1 MSSPVSP
8 PPPASTTTRSLPPA
22 RWLRI
27 GLLLFAALTL
37 ALGLQALLLVHK
49 EGELLSALTASRI
62 GIAADEVNATFSR
75 GATNGLTLSESRG
88 IGRMLPRLAANDRDI
103 TAIHVFDPQG
113 QVHFSVGADTPP
125 AVTTVTM
132 LLRSA
137 GLWLRC
143 DAGHPLLVGQP
154 LRDEQGQLAG
164 GVLFTVQ
171 SDALE
176 ARRLAA
182 RNATFERLGLTL
194 VAVALALPLL
204 LTAAARLG
212 RRFAL
217 RLRLLAAALVLACT
231 SSLTL
236 SLQALP
242 GFSEQLAPA
251 LDAKAAALGR
261 FLAGRVDSALAL
273 GIPFGGLAGVDEYF
287 RDTLTRHPEILAL
300 HLDGPGRSLSASRPG
315 PPGNE
320 ADTPLAHQPG
330 AHVRVITAGDVVA
343 RELHSLALDLAI
355 VFVVAVVLFN
365 ETLGAILA
373 RNELAPASS
382 RASLGLARLALFLL
396 ILSEELTRAFL
407 PLHIASLAPAGG
419 TAIGLPIS
427 AYMLSFAVFTLLAGG
442 WAGRYG
448 VGRLFAAGAVLSTGG
463 FLWAMAGTGYW
474 SFVAARCTCAAGY
487 AMGTM
492 AMQQYFLGAAVAG
505 ERTRALALYVGAL
518 QTAAV
523 CGSAIGGLL
532 AERFGATVVFAG
544 AAGLGLLALVIQR
557 FDNSRLAPPP
567 TLAAPLRPMLAR
579 ARIWMPILG
588 AALPAKLAL
597 AGFLFYLVPLALH
610 EEGYGSSATGRAL
623 LLYFLLA
630 AATNP
635 LGSWLSDRFGWNRR
649 LVIGGGLL
657 IGAGGLTG
665 LLGGPGAL
673 VVGIITLGIGTGLGA
688 APLQSMIGRDG
699 APALVL
705 LRTGERLGAVA
716 GPLFA
721 GSLFGMLAYGG
732 TMAAIGAVVF
742 AAILVLALSWNQ
754 KDSTP

>member
-1 MSSPVSP
+1 MSFPVSP
-8 PPPASTTTRSLPPA
+8 PAPSAPPLSPA

-62 GIAADEVNATFSR
+62 GIAADEVEATFRR
-75 GATNGLTLSESRG
+75 GAANGLTLAESRG
-88 IGRMLPRLAANDRDI
+88 IGRMLPRLAANDLDI
-103 TAIHVFDPQG
+103 TAIQIFDPHG
-113 QVHFSVGADTPP
+113 RVHFALGSPTPP
-125 AVTTVTM
+125 EAATLAA

-137 GLWLRC
+137 GPWRRC
-143 DAGHPLLVGQP
+143 DVGHPLYAGQP

-164 GVLFTVQ
+164 AVLFTVQ

-176 ARRLAA
+176 TRRLAA

-194 VAVALALPLL
+194 IGVALALPPLL
-204 LTAAARLG
+204 AAAAHLG
-212 RRFAL
+212 RGVAL
-217 RLRLLAAALVLACT
+217 RLRLLAAALVLACV

-251 LDAKAAALGR
+251 LDAKALALGR
-261 FLAGRVDSALAL
+261 FVAGRIDGALAL
-273 GIPFGGLAGVDEYF
+273 GIPFEHLAGVEDYLGEI
-287 RDTLTRHPEILAL
+287 LARHPEILSL
-300 HLDGPGRSLSASRPG
+300 HLDGAGRSLSARHPG
-315 PPGNE
+315 PPGN
-320 ADTPLAHQPG
+320 AVDTPLARQPG
-330 AHVRVITAGDVVA
+330 AHVRVVTAGDVVA
-343 RELHSLALDLAI
+343 RELRSLALDLAI
-355 VFVVAVVLFN
+355 VFIVAVVLFN

-373 RNELAPASS
+373 RDELAPASS
-382 RASLGLARLALFLL
+382 RARLGRARLAVFLL

-407 PLHIASLAPAGG
+407 PLHIASLAPTGG
-419 TAIGLPIS
+419 AAVGLPIS
-427 AYMLSFAVFTLLAGG
+427 AYMLSFALFTLLAGS
-442 WAGRYG
+442 WAGRFG
-448 VGRLFAAGAVLSTGG
+448 VSRLFAAGAALSVGG
-463 FLWAMAGTGYW
+463 FLWAMAGTGYAA
-474 SFVAARCTCAAGY
+474 FIAARCTCAAGY

-492 AMQQYFLGAAVAG
+492 AMQQHFLGATAPG

-518 QTAAV
+518 QTAAI

-532 AERFGATVVFAG
+532 AERFGASTVFAG
-544 AAGLGLLALVIQR
+544 AAALGLLALAIQR
-557 FDNSRLAPPP
+557 FDDNPRSPAATLPP
-567 TLAAPLRPMLAR
+567 APLRPVLAR
-579 ARIWMPILG
+579 RRVWMPILG

-610 EEGYGSSATGRAL
+610 AEGYGSSATGRAL
-623 LLYFLLA
+623 LVYFLLA

-635 LGSWLSDRFGWNRR
+635 VGAWLSDRFGWNRR

-657 IGAGGLTG
+657 IGAGGLAG
-665 LLGGPGAL
+665 LMGGPGAL
-673 VVGIITLGIGTGLGA
+673 AVGIITLGIGTGLSA

-699 APALVL
+699 PPALVL

-732 TMAAIGAVVF
+732 TMAAIGAVVLT
-742 AAILVLALSWNQ
+742 AILVLALSSNR
-754 KDSTP
+754 KDSAP